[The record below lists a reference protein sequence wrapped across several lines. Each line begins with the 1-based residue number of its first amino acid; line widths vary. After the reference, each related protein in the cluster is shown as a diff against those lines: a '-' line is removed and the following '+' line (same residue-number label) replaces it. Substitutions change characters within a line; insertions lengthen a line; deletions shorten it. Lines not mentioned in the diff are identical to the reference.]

1 MKGALF
7 LVGDLANHI
16 LRWQITFVIISYILK
31 VLILYAMLI
40 LLVVSN
46 SLLLIDV
53 RASMGIL
60 LLK

>member
-1 MKGALF
+1 
-7 LVGDLANHI
+7 
-16 LRWQITFVIISYILK
+16 
-31 VLILYAMLI
+31 MLI